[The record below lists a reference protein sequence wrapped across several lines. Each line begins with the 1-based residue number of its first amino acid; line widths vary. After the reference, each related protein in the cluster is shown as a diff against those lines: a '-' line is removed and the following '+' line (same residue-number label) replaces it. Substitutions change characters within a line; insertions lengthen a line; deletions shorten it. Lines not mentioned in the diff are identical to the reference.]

1 MRKRIL
7 IVEDNQ
13 QVAEAIV
20 LSLEQ
25 AGYTTCV
32 CADGTTAIEQLKSNT
47 FHLVIIDLLLP
58 FTSGMNV
65 IKWSKTEFP
74 TLPIIVLSS
83 IIEEN
88 IVTHTFLMGAF
99 DYISKPFKPSDL
111 LQSINKALQQKNWLL
126 YICY

>member
-1 MRKRIL
+1 MKKNIL
-7 IVEDNQ
+7 VVEDNK

-20 LSLEQ
+20 HSLEKT
-25 AGYTTCV
+25 GYTARV
-32 CADGTTAIEQLKSNT
+32 CSDGTAAIENLKSSI

-83 IIEEN
+83 ILDEN
-88 IVTHTFLMGAF
+88 IVTRTYLMGAY
-99 DYISKPFKPSDL
+99 DYITKPYHPSRL
-111 LQSINKALQQKNWLL
+111 LQSVEKGLKQAE
-126 YICY
+126 